1 MTLDVID
8 DELVNLEERLAE
20 ARKDFDEE
28 YNPPEIDQ
36 SMNDGARAG
45 IELIGGMLGG
55 GLIGYGLDY
64 LFGTSPLFFFIFI
77 ILGVGTGFY
86 NIYKI
91 TMNVGTSVGYK
102 GLKSDQKDA
111 KQASN
116 FDDASSDDD
125 DTKE

>member
-1 MTLDVID
+1 MINDPSNDED
-8 DELVNLEERLAE
+8 DKIVNFEERLSK
-20 ARKDFDEE
+20 ARKEFDEE
-28 YNPPEIDQ
+28 YNPKPNVDEG
-36 SMNDGARAG
+36 MNDGARAG

-64 LFGTSPLFFFIFI
+64 FFNTSPIFFFIFI

-102 GLKSDQKDA
+102 GLKSDPKDA

-116 FDDASSDDD
+116 FDDDDD
-125 DTKE
+125 